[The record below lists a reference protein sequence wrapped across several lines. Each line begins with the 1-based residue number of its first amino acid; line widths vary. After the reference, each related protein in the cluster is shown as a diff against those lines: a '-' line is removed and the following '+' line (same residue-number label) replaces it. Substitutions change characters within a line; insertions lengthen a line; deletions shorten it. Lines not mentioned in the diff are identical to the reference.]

1 MDSMKPSVAALLAFS
16 IALAASAQEQRTQME
31 ITVERMLLDLYVTSP
46 NGEPMTGLGAE
57 DFRVRVDGVDA
68 EIDGVEWVDMT
79 ALPDLDTPIDP
90 ESGEVLYTSPGRL
103 LVFFFQ
109 TDKARHGS
117 RVTGQMKMIG
127 QAKEFLTTLGP
138 RDRVAIVQFDSH
150 LKVREDFTNDHE
162 VLERA
167 IDQTLKIDEP
177 PAPKTVYSP
186 SLMTRLDRGEAKR
199 AASPEKALFL
209 IGNALIPIP
218 GPKSLVMFG
227 WGLGRFGSSGVRMTP
242 DYFPAKRALERART
256 SVFALDV
263 TVADYHSL
271 EVGMKKAAEDTGG
284 FYAKTHMFPQYAME
298 KLERTIS
305 GRYELFVKR
314 PAGLP
319 RGLHR
324 IEVDVPS
331 RRDAT
336 VLVREM
342 WEDGPVPETR

>member
-1 MDSMKPSVAALLAFS
+1 MKLPIAAVLALFVAVP
-16 IALAASAQEQRTQME
+16 AAAQEIRSQME
-31 ITVERMLLDLYVTSP
+31 ITVERMLLDLYVTDGK
-46 NGEPMTGLGAE
+46 GEPILNLGKS
-57 DFRVRVDGVDA
+57 DFRVRVDGVEA
-68 EIDGVEWVDMT
+68 EIDGVEFVDMT
-79 ALPDLDTPIDP
+79 ALPDPDKPVDPDT
-90 ESGEVLYTSPGRL
+90 GEILYSSPGRL

-109 TDKARHGS
+109 TDKAREGS
-117 RVTGQMKMIG
+117 RVTGHMKMLIE
-127 QAKEFLTTLGP
+127 AKQFLATLSP
-138 RDRVAIVQFDSH
+138 QDRVAVVQFDSH

-167 IDQTLKIDEP
+167 IDETLKLDRP
-177 PAPKTVYSP
+177 PRPKKVPSP
-186 SLMTRLDRGEAKR
+186 SLMTRLSLDDAKK

-227 WGLGRFGSSGVRMTP
+227 WGLGRFGSGGVRMTP
-242 DYFPAKRALERART
+242 DYYPAKRALEKART

-284 FYAKTHMFPQYAME
+284 FYAKTHLFPQLAME

-305 GRYELFVKR
+305 GRYEIFVKR
-314 PAGLP
+314 PPQLP

-324 IEVDVPS
+324 IEVEVVG
-331 RRDAT
+331 RRDAE
-336 VLVREM
+336 VMVREM
-342 WEDGPVPETR
+342 WEDGPVPERR

>member
-1 MDSMKPSVAALLAFS
+1 MKLLVAAVFL
-16 IALAASAQEQRTQME
+16 IALAVPAAAQDIRSQME
-31 ITVERMLLDLYVTSP
+31 ITVERILLDLYVTDDR
-46 NGEPMTGLGAE
+46 GEPVTGLGKE
-57 DFRVRVDGVDA
+57 NFRVRVDGVEA
-68 EIDGVEWVDMT
+68 EIDGVEFVDMT
-79 ALPDLDTPIDP
+79 ALPDLDNPIDP
-90 ESGEVLYTSPGRL
+90 DTGDILYTSPGRL
-103 LVFFFQ
+103 LIFFFQ
-109 TDKARHGS
+109 TDPQRES
-117 RVTGQMKMIG
+117 TRVTGQMKMLR
-127 QAKEFLTTLGP
+127 QAKDFLETLTP
-138 RDRVAIVQFDSH
+138 QDRVAVVQFDSH

-167 IDQTLKIDEP
+167 IDETMKMDKP
-177 PAPKTVYSP
+177 PRPRKVHSP
-186 SLMTRLDRGEAKR
+186 SLLTRLDLDEAR
-199 AASPEKALFL
+199 EAASSEKALFL

-284 FYAKTHMFPQYAME
+284 FYAKTHIFPQFAMD

-314 PAGLP
+314 PPDLP

-324 IEVDVPS
+324 IVVDVVGKRNVS
-331 RRDAT
+331 

-342 WEDGPVPETR
+342 WEDGPVAG